1 MQTIN
6 DRICEIINVLGIKKT
21 HFADKIHVSQ
31 AFTSQI
37 CSGIRLPSDRTISD
51 ICREFHV
58 NERWLRYGEGDM
70 FTAVTRKEE
79 IAAFVGNVLS
89 GTSEDFKVRFIAA
102 LAELNEDQWKLI
114 EDMIEKLSGNKKE

>member
-1 MQTIN
+1 MNSRIKMVRKTLGLSQTEFGE
-6 DRICEIINVLGIKKT
+6 RLGIKQT
-21 HFADKIHVSQ
+21 TVAGYETGGRTPMDAVVS
-31 AFTSQI
+31 
-37 CSGIRLPSDRTISD
+37 L
-51 ICREFHV
+51 ICREFNV
-58 NERWLRYGEGDM
+58 NEQWLRTGDGEM
-70 FTAVTRKEE
+70 FVAVTRKEE

>member
-1 MQTIN
+1 MNSRIKMVRKTLGLSQTEFGE
-6 DRICEIINVLGIKKT
+6 RLGIKQT
-21 HFADKIHVSQ
+21 TVAGYETGGRTPMDAVVS
-31 AFTSQI
+31 
-37 CSGIRLPSDRTISD
+37 L

-58 NERWLRYGEGDM
+58 NENWLRTGEGEM

>member
-1 MQTIN
+1 MSIGN
-6 DRICEIINVLGIKKT
+6 RIKQIRNAVDKT
-21 HFADKIHVSQ
+21 QQSFADDIGLKRNTIANYEIGNVV
-31 AFTSQI
+31 
-37 CSGIRLPSDRTISD
+37 PSDRTISD

-58 NERWLRYGEGDM
+58 NENWLRTGEGEM

-79 IAAFVGNVLS
+79 IASFVGNVLS